1 MASTNG
7 LYTKKI
13 VNWIWIWGFNTR
25 PIKKWTGTIWGNIN
39 LCCLKA
45 GHLAKWIKMVSQKNS
60 RTGMA
65 TKWSVMDVE
74 KIRGSWNLFRI
85 KTDVVYPR
93 AFRPKKCKEQIFLRF
108 MEGKEQT
115 KPYRKKDEDV
125 VGLPKFPSPI
135 ESNWILRMDLY
146 GIHWNWLDSFRIK
159 NKSRSPLIC

>member
-93 AFRPKKCKEQIFLRF
+93 AFRPKNARNKSFSDSWKERS
-108 MEGKEQT
+108 
-115 KPYRKKDEDV
+115 KPSPTEKKMRMLWV
-125 VGLPKFPSPI
+125 FPSSLPPSNLI
-135 ESNWILRMDLY
+135 EFSEWICMAFI
-146 GIHWNWLDSFRIK
+146 GID
-159 NKSRSPLIC
+159 